1 MREKFNEL
9 VQHFVDKGFF
19 LEEAV
24 ELLER
29 SMIQRSLERNAG
41 NQSAASKDLGI
52 HRNTLQRKMVEYQLD
67 GIRPRRKLPGS
78 ADGRAPVTA
87 RFNSLR

>member
-1 MREKFNEL
+1 MREKFDEL

-29 SMIQRSLERNAG
+29 SMIERSLTRNAG
-41 NQSAASKDLGI
+41 NQSATSKDLGI
-52 HRNTLQRKMVEYQLD
+52 HRNTLQRKMVEYQIA
-67 GIRPRRKLPGS
+67 GARPQRKPHGS
-78 ADGRAPVTA
+78 ANGRPSTTV
-87 RFNSLR
+87 RLNFPR

>member
-1 MREKFNEL
+1 MREKFDEL

-24 ELLER
+24 EMLER
-29 SMIQRSLERNAG
+29 SMIARSLNRNAG

-52 HRNTLQRKMVEYQLD
+52 HRNTLQRKMVEYELE
-67 GIRPRRKLPGS
+67 GARPRRKPPAS
-78 ADGRAPVTA
+78 ANGHSPRAN

>member
-1 MREKFNEL
+1 MREKFEEL
-9 VQHFVDKGFF
+9 VQHLVDKGFF

-29 SMIQRSLERNAG
+29 SMIERSLNRNAG

-52 HRNTLQRKMVEYQLD
+52 HRNTLQRKMLEYQIAGNRLTRKPPASAN
-67 GIRPRRKLPGS
+67 GRPSVIPRINTIR
-78 ADGRAPVTA
+78 
-87 RFNSLR
+87 

>member
-1 MREKFNEL
+1 MREKFDEL
-9 VQHFVDKGFF
+9 VRHFVDKGFF

-29 SMIQRSLERNAG
+29 SMIERSLTRNAG
-41 NQSAASKDLGI
+41 NQSATSKDLGI

-67 GIRPRRKLPGS
+67 GARPRRKPPASSNGHGPLPRG
-78 ADGRAPVTA
+78 
-87 RFNSLR
+87 FKSLR